1 MKIMIP
7 SLVCTCKGTKTFKE
21 VIFGPKS
28 VISCNYYLK
37 YLKIKMPY
45 FSSEIASI

>member
-21 VIFGPKS
+21 VIFGQKS
-28 VISCNYYLK
+28 VISYNYYLK

>member
-7 SLVCTCKGTKTFKE
+7 SLVCTCIGKKTFKG

-37 YLKIKMPY
+37 YLKIKVPY